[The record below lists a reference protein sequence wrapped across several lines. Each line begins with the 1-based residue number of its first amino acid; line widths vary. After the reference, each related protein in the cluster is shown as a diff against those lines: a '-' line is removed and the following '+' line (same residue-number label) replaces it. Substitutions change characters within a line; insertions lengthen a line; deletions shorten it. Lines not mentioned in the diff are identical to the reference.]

1 MNKIPV
7 FVPDEELKIYLLLK
21 QAGVF
26 DVRNGSVTINF
37 DKNGAVGSITR
48 SDCLYS
54 YRHTQ

>member
-21 QAGVF
+21 QSGVF

-37 DKNGAVGSITR
+37 DKNGVIGNITR
-48 SDCLYS
+48 NDCMYS
-54 YRHTQ
+54 NRHV